1 MVLYSGEGTGRVLV
15 LGLKRG
21 DLLLE
26 SIVKALKDANIRD
39 AIITGAIGSLQKA
52 VLHRVIGTG
61 REPEDEFITLERPM
75 ELASLQGLVVDG
87 EPHFHMVV
95 SDTDSAYTGHLE
107 NGTTVLYLTEI
118 TLLEVS
124 GLSLARRKNEDNI
137 ATLTPR

>member
-1 MVLYSGEGTGRVLV
+1 MVRYIGQGTGRVLV

-26 SIVKALKDANIRD
+26 SVVSALREENIRD

-87 EPHFHMVV
+87 QPHFHMVV
-95 SDTDSAYTGHLE
+95 SDTDSAFTGHLE

-124 GLSLARRKNEDNI
+124 GLALARRKNEDNI
-137 ATLTPR
+137 ATLVAR